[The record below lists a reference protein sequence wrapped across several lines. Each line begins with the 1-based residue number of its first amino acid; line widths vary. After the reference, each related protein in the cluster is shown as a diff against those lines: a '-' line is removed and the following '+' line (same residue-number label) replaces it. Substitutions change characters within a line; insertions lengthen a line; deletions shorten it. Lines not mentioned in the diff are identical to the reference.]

1 MAVAA
6 PLDSVDLDRYP
17 ISSLHDPEGRRLVDR
32 CRSDLARQGACDLP
46 GFLRPQ
52 AIERIV
58 QDATA
63 LRDRAHRTESTHNI
77 EFSGTETELAED
89 DPLRIQV
96 RSAKSAVACDLFAE
110 DSALRRLYESDD
122 LTRFVSAALEVDP
135 IDRQDDPVGA
145 VSAMFYDRGD
155 ELGWHFDNAD
165 FVVTLMLRPSE
176 AGGVFEYVPMLRTEQ
191 DRNPEGVRRLLA
203 GDPTGVRTM
212 SGEAG
217 TLALF
222 RGHLSPH
229 RVTPVLGE
237 TARLNAVLSY
247 ARTPDARM
255 SAAGRR
261 LFYGRGR

>member
-1 MAVAA
+1 MAVGS
-6 PLDSVDLDRYP
+6 PLHAVDLDRYP
-17 ISSLHDPEGRRLVDR
+17 IADLHGPESRRLVDR
-32 CRSDLARQGACDLP
+32 CRADLARQGACDLP
-46 GFLRPQ
+46 GFLRPE
-52 AIERIV
+52 AVERIV

-77 EFSGTETELAED
+77 EFSGSERELAPD

-110 DSALRRLYESDD
+110 DSTLRTLYESEE
-122 LTRFVSAALEVDP
+122 LTRFVGAALEVDP
-135 IDRQDDPVGA
+135 IYRQADPVGA

-176 AGGVFEYVPMLRTEQ
+176 AGGVFEYVPMLRTER
-191 DRNPEGVRRLLA
+191 DRNPQGVRRLLE
-203 GDPTGVRTM
+203 GDPAGVRTM
-212 SGEAG
+212 NGEAG

-229 RVTPVLGE
+229 RVTPVRGE
-237 TARLNAVLSY
+237 TARLNAVLAY
-247 ARTPDARM
+247 ARIPDARM